1 MRMVGPTPWRRNRAA
16 SFAVLSLITF
26 TLILTDVPRADPAQQ
41 PAAGPPPTSA
51 QAEQVVSL
59 GLEDC
64 LQLAFQ
70 RQPRIAAA
78 RASLAA
84 AEDGFRALDNL
95 MAPGVL
101 VPSLPVRRRQAS
113 LGITAAA
120 AGLDQAQRETAYAVT
135 RTYFTVLY
143 AREQERVV
151 RAVVDRLK
159 ATRDTA
165 KQALDAGSLDVTS
178 VDVRR
183 ATTYLHLAQ
192 TKRIQASEGVKR
204 ALAALKEA
212 IGLGPQ
218 DCLEVPAARLP
229 VVGARPCREEVI
241 AQALARRGE
250 LVRATIFAE
259 VTCLEVEAQGTG
271 IHKKMETFAAG
282 SDIHAVVV
290 PQGASNSEYKPG
302 AVPPEMPTLLA
313 GSRPDRVKRAQS
325 FHARARAVVDVT
337 RNLIAL
343 EAEDEFLR
351 WEEAAGQA
359 AEARE
364 AAETGEQLAQDL
376 NKDYAAGLKV
386 KVEEVVNAHVLAA
399 QARAQ
404 YNEYLYREIL
414 ALAALERITAGGFCA
429 RLSEALVARP
439 APAKANATK

>member
-1 MRMVGPTPWRRNRAA
+1 
-16 SFAVLSLITF
+16 LIAF
-26 TLILTDVPRADPAQQ
+26 TLFITDVRRADPAQQ
-41 PAAGPPPTSA
+41 PVAGPPPA
-51 QAEQVVSL
+51 AAPVEQVLAL
-59 GLEDC
+59 GLDDC

-70 RQPRIAAA
+70 RQPRVAAA

-95 MAPGVL
+95 NAPGLL
-101 VPSLPVRRRQAS
+101 VPSLPIRRRQAS

-120 AGLDQAQRETAYAVT
+120 AGLDQAQRETTYAVT

-143 AREQERVV
+143 AREQERVA
-151 RAVVDRLK
+151 RGVVDRLK

-165 KQALDAGSLDVTS
+165 KRALDAGSLDVTA

-183 ATTYLHLAQ
+183 ATTYLHLAE

-218 DCLEVPAARLP
+218 DCLEVPAAQLP
-229 VVGARPCREEVI
+229 EVGVRPCREEVI
-241 AQALARRGE
+241 ALALSRRGE
-250 LVRATIFAE
+250 LIRAAIFAE

-290 PQGASNSEYKPG
+290 PQGVANTEYKPG
-302 AVPPEMPTLLA
+302 AVPPEMPTLLV

-343 EAEDEFLR
+343 EAEDEFLL

-364 AAETGEQLAQDL
+364 AAQTGGQLAKDL
-376 NKDYAAGLKV
+376 DRDYAAGLKV
-386 KVEEVVNAHVLAA
+386 KVDEVINAHVLAS

-429 RLSEALVARP
+429 RLGEALTARP
-439 APAKANATK
+439 APTNANKTK